1 MDTCPPDV
9 GSPWLCAV
17 RVIRAAP
24 AHCCVTLP
32 RGVKLWHG
40 HPGGVMAGGWCPDA
54 SGAGFEGWGWVVWP
68 LANPKRGNK
77 WGNKSSYEKV
87 KPSIH
92 AGFKA
97 SFSRRQPQDTA
108 THWKPQS
115 VAVFLCAPVS
125 CGVPKFAPIS
135 HRNRT
140 DHLDA
145 PTRALIVS
153 ANTATCLAVTILSM
167 MNAERLRRSP
177 RP

>member
-97 SFSRRQPQDTA
+97 SFSRRQPHTRHRHTLETPVCGGFSLCLGVVWCPDIHTDFTSNSHGSSGCGNTRSDRVCIQGHLPRSHDTV
-108 THWKPQS
+108 HDG
-115 VAVFLCAPVS
+115 C
-125 CGVPKFAPIS
+125 
-135 HRNRT
+135 
-140 DHLDA
+140 
-145 PTRALIVS
+145 
-153 ANTATCLAVTILSM
+153 
-167 MNAERLRRSP
+167 
-177 RP
+177 